1 MIPVKLLVIVSSL
14 IILAG
19 CGLNEYKV
27 REQRLNSLL
36 VTNATLNAIELQLG
50 VRFEIYHRNDIA
62 WEGLMKRYVNSSAP
76 QHKRIA
82 QKLMK
87 SHAAGHTST
96 ITMQT
101 WIFLDDQNR
110 LIDYDLSSQ

>member
-14 IILAG
+14 IVLAG
-19 CGLNEYKV
+19 CGLNEYKL
-27 REQRLNSLL
+27 REQLLNGLL
-36 VTNATLNAIELQLG
+36 ATNATLSVIELQLG

-62 WEGLMKRYVNSSAP
+62 WERLMKQYINTAAP
-76 QHKRIA
+76 RHKRIA

-110 LIDYDLSSQ
+110 LIDYDLISQ